1 MKVKNNTLFYIKIKP
16 CVKYSLNLHLIST
29 SRIGQKFKIDEGS
42 AYTYRDLLEEYAK
55 NRIDAKKPRNE
66 GRTYIIDKLEGLD
79 KENLEV
85 LAPFVDVVKIY
96 GILPLLV
103 SEETLQKKIKF
114 YHALNIEVSTGSTIS
129 EYMIA
134 ENAFEKF
141 VGEAA
146 KIGFDIMEIGENS
159 SNLNFEHKKK
169 ITESILAKELDV
181 QWKVGKKDPR
191 HQLPLDVTLAKIE
204 EAVKLGSD
212 KVVLE
217 ANEGANV
224 GIYDENGFIRW
235 NFVGAL
241 TAKFPPSTFIFEAPL
256 ESQQSAL
263 IAEFGQ
269 RVNLAEVR
277 IEAASAVESQR
288 RGFPTK
294 AAFSVYNLSK
304 NPEGSPAAKF
314 VYFVMK
320 SKHPIDQVELM
331 NMTNL
336 PRRTVQSAVEELKS
350 QGLIIER
357 SSLDDARKKLYSPV
371 QFEWL

>member
-1 MKVKNNTLFYIKIKP
+1 M
-16 CVKYSLNLHLIST
+16 
-29 SRIGQKFKIDEGS
+29 
-42 AYTYRDLLEEYAK
+42 LEEYAK
-55 NRIDAKKPRNE
+55 NRIDGKKPRNE

-85 LAPFVDVVKIY
+85 LAPFVDAVKIY
-96 GILPLLV
+96 GILPLLI
-103 SEETLQKKIKF
+103 SEEILRKKVKF
-114 YHALNIEVSTGSTIS
+114 YHDQNIKVSTGSTIS
-129 EYMIA
+129 EYMVS
-134 ENAFEKF
+134 ENVFEKF
-141 VGEAA
+141 IEEAA
-146 KIGFDIMEIGENS
+146 KIGFDIIEVGENNT
-159 SNLNFEHKKK
+159 NLNFEQKKK

-181 QWKVGKKDPR
+181 QWKVGRKDPR

-217 ANEGANV
+217 ANEGINV
-224 GIYDENGFIRW
+224 GIYDEKGVVRW

-277 IEAASAVESQR
+277 IEAASAIESQR

-294 AAFSVYNLSK
+294 AAFSVSNLSK

-357 SSLDDARKKLYSPV
+357 SSLDDARKKLYTPV
-371 QFEWL
+371 QSEWL

>member
-1 MKVKNNTLFYIKIKP
+1 M
-16 CVKYSLNLHLIST
+16 
-29 SRIGQKFKIDEGS
+29 
-42 AYTYRDLLEEYAK
+42 LEEYAK
-55 NRIDAKKPRNE
+55 NRIDGKKPRNE

-85 LAPFVDVVKIY
+85 LAPFVDAVKIY
-96 GILPLLV
+96 GVLPLLI
-103 SEETLQKKIKF
+103 SEDILKKKVKF
-114 YHALNIEVSTGSTIS
+114 YHDHNIKVSTGSTIS
-129 EYMIA
+129 EYMVS
-134 ENAFEKF
+134 ENVFEKF
-141 VGEAA
+141 AEEAA
-146 KIGFDIMEIGENS
+146 KMGFDILEIGEN
-159 SNLNFEHKKK
+159 NTHLNFEQKRKL
-169 ITESILAKELDV
+169 TESVLAKELDV

-217 ANEGANV
+217 ANEGINV
-224 GIYDENGFIRW
+224 GIYDEKGVIRW

-294 AAFSVYNLSK
+294 SAFSVSNLSK

-357 SSLDDARKKLYSPV
+357 SSLDDARKKLYTPIQS
-371 QFEWL
+371 EWL

>member
-1 MKVKNNTLFYIKIKP
+1 M
-16 CVKYSLNLHLIST
+16 
-29 SRIGQKFKIDEGS
+29 
-42 AYTYRDLLEEYAK
+42 LEEYAK
-55 NRIDAKKPRNE
+55 NRIDGKKPRNE

-85 LAPFVDVVKIY
+85 LAPFVDAVKIY
-96 GILPLLV
+96 GVLPLLI
-103 SEETLQKKIKF
+103 SEEILKKKIKF
-114 YHALNIEVSTGSTIS
+114 YHDHNIKVSTGSTIS
-129 EYMIA
+129 EYMVS
-134 ENAFEKF
+134 ENVFEKF
-141 VGEAA
+141 VEEAA
-146 KIGFDIMEIGENS
+146 KMGFDILEIGEN
-159 SNLNFEHKKK
+159 NTHLNFEQKRK
-169 ITESILAKELDV
+169 ITESVLAKELDV

-217 ANEGANV
+217 ANEGINV
-224 GIYDENGFIRW
+224 GIYDEKGVIRW

-269 RVNLAEVR
+269 RINLAEVR

-294 AAFSVYNLSK
+294 SAFSVSNLSK

-331 NMTNL
+331 NKTNL

-357 SSLDDARKKLYSPV
+357 SSLDDARKKLYTPIQS
-371 QFEWL
+371 EWL

>member
-1 MKVKNNTLFYIKIKP
+1 MTD
-16 CVKYSLNLHLIST
+16 LHIH
-29 SRIGQKFKIDEGS
+29 GVVV
-42 AYTYRDLLEEYAK
+42 LEEYAK
-55 NRIDAKKPRNE
+55 NRIDGKKPRNE

-85 LAPFVDVVKIY
+85 LAPFVDAVKIY
-96 GILPLLV
+96 GVLPLLI
-103 SEETLQKKIKF
+103 SEEILKKKIKF
-114 YHALNIEVSTGSTIS
+114 YHDHNIKVSTGSTIS
-129 EYMIA
+129 EYMVS
-134 ENAFEKF
+134 ENVFEKF
-141 VGEAA
+141 AEEAA
-146 KIGFDIMEIGENS
+146 KMGFDIIEIGEN
-159 SNLNFEHKKK
+159 NTHLNFEQKRKL
-169 ITESILAKELDV
+169 TESVLAKELDV

-217 ANEGANV
+217 ANEGINV
-224 GIYDENGFIRW
+224 GIYDEKGVIRW

-294 AAFSVYNLSK
+294 SAFSVSNLSK

-357 SSLDDARKKLYSPV
+357 SSLDDARKKLYTPIQS
-371 QFEWL
+371 EWL

>member
-1 MKVKNNTLFYIKIKP
+1 V
-16 CVKYSLNLHLIST
+16 
-29 SRIGQKFKIDEGS
+29 
-42 AYTYRDLLEEYAK
+42 LEEYAK
-55 NRIDAKKPRNE
+55 NRIDGKKPRNE

-85 LAPFVDVVKIY
+85 LAPFVDAVKIY
-96 GILPLLV
+96 GVLPLLI
-103 SEETLQKKIKF
+103 SEEILKKKIKF
-114 YHALNIEVSTGSTIS
+114 YHDHNIKVSTGSTIS
-129 EYMIA
+129 EYMVS
-134 ENAFEKF
+134 ENVFEKF
-141 VGEAA
+141 AEEAA
-146 KIGFDIMEIGENS
+146 KMGFDILEIGEN
-159 SNLNFEHKKK
+159 NTHLNFEQKRKL
-169 ITESILAKELDV
+169 TESVLAKELDV

-217 ANEGANV
+217 ANEGINV
-224 GIYDENGFIRW
+224 GIYDEKGVIRW

-294 AAFSVYNLSK
+294 SAFSVSNLTK

-320 SKHPIDQVELM
+320 SKHPIDQIELM

-357 SSLDDARKKLYSPV
+357 SSLDDARKKLYTPIQS
-371 QFEWL
+371 EWL

>member
-1 MKVKNNTLFYIKIKP
+1 M
-16 CVKYSLNLHLIST
+16 
-29 SRIGQKFKIDEGS
+29 
-42 AYTYRDLLEEYAK
+42 LEEYAK
-55 NRIDAKKPRNE
+55 NRIDGKKPRKE

-85 LAPFVDVVKIY
+85 LAPFIDAVKIY
-96 GILPLLV
+96 GVLPLLI
-103 SEETLQKKIKF
+103 SEETLKKKVKF
-114 YHALNIEVSTGSTIS
+114 YHDHNVKVSTGSTIS
-129 EYMIA
+129 EYMVS
-134 ENAFEKF
+134 ENVFERF
-141 VGEAA
+141 VEESA
-146 KIGFDIMEIGENS
+146 KLGFDIIEIGENS
-159 SNLNFEHKKK
+159 THLNFEQKRK

-191 HQLPLDVTLAKIE
+191 HQLPLDITLAKIE

-217 ANEGANV
+217 ANEGINV
-224 GIYDENGFIRW
+224 GIYDEKGFIRW

-241 TAKFPPSTFIFEAPL
+241 TSQFPPSTFIFEAPL

-294 AAFSVYNLSK
+294 AAFSVSNLSK
-304 NPEGSPAAKF
+304 SPEGSPAAKF

-320 SKHPIDQVELM
+320 SKYPIDQAELM

-357 SSLDDARKKLYSPV
+357 SSLDDARKKLYAPV
-371 QFEWL
+371 QSEWL

>member
-1 MKVKNNTLFYIKIKP
+1 MHIHVRN
-16 CVKYSLNLHLIST
+16 
-29 SRIGQKFKIDEGS
+29 
-42 AYTYRDLLEEYAK
+42 LLEEYAK
-55 NRIDAKKPRNE
+55 NRVDVKKPRTE

-79 KENLEV
+79 KQNLQI
-85 LAPFVDVVKIY
+85 LAPFIDAVKIY
-96 GILPLLV
+96 GILPLLI
-103 SEETLQKKIKF
+103 SEDTLINKVKF
-114 YHALNIEVSTGSTIS
+114 YHDNDIKVSTGSTIS

-146 KIGFDIMEIGENS
+146 RIGFDIIEIGEN
-159 SNLNFEHKKK
+159 NADLNIEKKKK
-169 ITESILAKELDV
+169 ITDTILSNKLDF

-191 HQLPLDVTLAKIE
+191 HQLSLEATIAKIE

-212 KVVLE
+212 KVVIE
-217 ANEGANV
+217 ANEGINV
-224 GIYDENGFIRW
+224 GIYDEKGSIRW

-241 TAKFPPSTFIFEAPL
+241 TAKFPPSTFFFETPL

-269 RVNLAEVR
+269 RINLAEVR
-277 IEAASAVESQR
+277 VDAVSAVESQR

-294 AAFSVYNLSK
+294 AAFGVAHLTK

-314 VYFVMK
+314 VYFIIK
-320 SKHPIDQVELM
+320 TKHPIDQVELM

-336 PRRTVQSAVEELKS
+336 PRRTVQSSIEELKS

-357 SSLDDARKKLYSPV
+357 SSLEDARKKVYTPV

>member
-1 MKVKNNTLFYIKIKP
+1 MTV
-16 CVKYSLNLHLIST
+16 LHIHG
-29 SRIGQKFKIDEGS
+29 R
-42 AYTYRDLLEEYAK
+42 YRVLEEYAK
-55 NRIDAKKPRNE
+55 NRIDGKKPRNE

-85 LAPFVDVVKIY
+85 LAPFIDAVKIY
-96 GILPLLV
+96 GVLPLLI
-103 SEETLQKKIKF
+103 SEEILKKKVKF
-114 YHALNIEVSTGSTIS
+114 YHDHNIKVSTGSTIS
-129 EYMIA
+129 EYMVS
-134 ENAFEKF
+134 ENVFEKF
-141 VGEAA
+141 AEEAA
-146 KIGFDIMEIGENS
+146 KMGFNIIEIGEN
-159 SNLNFEHKKK
+159 NTHLNFEQKRK
-169 ITESILAKELDV
+169 ITDSVLTKELDI

-212 KVVLE
+212 KVVIE
-217 ANEGANV
+217 ANEGINV
-224 GIYDENGFIRW
+224 GIYDEKGVIRW

-277 IEAASAVESQR
+277 IESASAVESQR

-294 AAFSVYNLSK
+294 SAFSVSNLSK

-357 SSLDDARKKLYSPV
+357 SSLDDARKKLYTPIQS
-371 QFEWL
+371 EWL

>member
-1 MKVKNNTLFYIKIKP
+1 
-16 CVKYSLNLHLIST
+16 
-29 SRIGQKFKIDEGS
+29 
-42 AYTYRDLLEEYAK
+42 LLEEYAK
-55 NRIDAKKPRNE
+55 NRIDGKKPRNE

-96 GILPLLV
+96 GILPLLI
-103 SEETLQKKIKF
+103 SEDILKKKVKF
-114 YHALNIEVSTGSTIS
+114 YHDQNIKVSTGSTIS
-129 EYMIA
+129 EYMVS
-134 ENAFEKF
+134 ENVFEKF
-141 VGEAA
+141 LEEAA
-146 KIGFDIMEIGENS
+146 KIGFDIIEIGENNT
-159 SNLNFEHKKK
+159 NLNFEQKRK

-217 ANEGANV
+217 ANEGINV
-224 GIYDENGFIRW
+224 GIYDEKGVVRW

-277 IEAASAVESQR
+277 IEAASAIESQR

-294 AAFSVYNLSK
+294 AAFSVSNLSK

-357 SSLDDARKKLYSPV
+357 SSLDDARKKLYTPV
-371 QFEWL
+371 QSEWL

>member
-1 MKVKNNTLFYIKIKP
+1 V
-16 CVKYSLNLHLIST
+16 S
-29 SRIGQKFKIDEGS
+29 QKFKIDDRS
-42 AYTYRDLLEEYAK
+42 AYTWLSLLEEYAK
-55 NRIDAKKPRNE
+55 NRIDVKKPRNE

-85 LAPFVDVVKIY
+85 LAPFVDAVKIY
-96 GILPLLV
+96 GVLPLLI
-103 SEETLQKKIKF
+103 SEEILKKKIKF
-114 YHALNIEVSTGSTIS
+114 YHDYNIKVSTGSTIS
-129 EYMIA
+129 EYMVS
-134 ENAFEKF
+134 ENVFEKF
-141 VGEAA
+141 VEEATTM
-146 KIGFDIMEIGENS
+146 GFDIIEIGEN
-159 SNLNFEHKKK
+159 NTHLNFEQKRK

-191 HQLPLDVTLAKIE
+191 HQLPLDVTLTKIE

-217 ANEGANV
+217 ANEGINV
-224 GIYDENGFIRW
+224 GIYDEKGIIRW

-294 AAFSVYNLSK
+294 AAFSVSNLSK

-357 SSLDDARKKLYSPV
+357 SSLDDARKKLYTPI

>member
-1 MKVKNNTLFYIKIKP
+1 MTD
-16 CVKYSLNLHLIST
+16 LHIH
-29 SRIGQKFKIDEGS
+29 EG
-42 AYTYRDLLEEYAK
+42 LLEEYAK
-55 NRIDAKKPRNE
+55 NRIDGKKPRNE

-85 LAPFVDVVKIY
+85 LAPFVDAVKIY
-96 GILPLLV
+96 GVLPLLI
-103 SEETLQKKIKF
+103 SEEILKKKVKF
-114 YHALNIEVSTGSTIS
+114 YHDHNIKVSTGSTIS
-129 EYMIA
+129 EYMIS
-134 ENAFEKF
+134 ENVFEKF
-141 VGEAA
+141 AEEAA
-146 KIGFDIMEIGENS
+146 KMGFDIIEIGENNTHLS
-159 SNLNFEHKKK
+159 FEHKRK
-169 ITESILAKELDV
+169 ITESILTKELDV

-191 HQLPLDVTLAKIE
+191 HQLPLDVTLAKID

-217 ANEGANV
+217 ANEGINV
-224 GIYDENGFIRW
+224 GIYDEKGVIRW

-241 TAKFPPSTFIFEAPL
+241 TAKFPPSMFIFEAPL

-294 AAFSVYNLSK
+294 SAFSVSNLSK

-357 SSLDDARKKLYSPV
+357 SSLDDARKKLYTPIQS
-371 QFEWL
+371 EWL

>member
-1 MKVKNNTLFYIKIKP
+1 M
-16 CVKYSLNLHLIST
+16 
-29 SRIGQKFKIDEGS
+29 
-42 AYTYRDLLEEYAK
+42 LEEYAK
-55 NRIDAKKPRNE
+55 NRIDGKKPRKE

-96 GILPLLV
+96 GILPLLI
-103 SEETLQKKIKF
+103 SEDILKKKVKF
-114 YHALNIEVSTGSTIS
+114 YHDQNIKVSTGSTIS
-129 EYMIA
+129 EYMVS
-134 ENAFEKF
+134 ENVFEKF
-141 VGEAA
+141 LEEAA
-146 KIGFDIMEIGENS
+146 KIGFDIIEIGEN
-159 SNLNFEHKKK
+159 NTHLNFEQKKK
-169 ITESILAKELDV
+169 ITESILSKELDV

-217 ANEGANV
+217 ANEGINV
-224 GIYDENGFIRW
+224 GIYDEKGVVRW

-241 TAKFPPSTFIFEAPL
+241 TTRFPPSTFIFEAPL

-277 IEAASAVESQR
+277 IEAASAIESQR

-294 AAFSVYNLSK
+294 AAFSVSNLSK

-357 SSLDDARKKLYSPV
+357 SSLDDARKKLYTPV
-371 QFEWL
+371 QSEWL

>member
-1 MKVKNNTLFYIKIKP
+1 M
-16 CVKYSLNLHLIST
+16 
-29 SRIGQKFKIDEGS
+29 
-42 AYTYRDLLEEYAK
+42 LEEYAK
-55 NRIDAKKPRNE
+55 NRIDGKKPRKE

-85 LAPFVDVVKIY
+85 LAPFIDAVKIY
-96 GILPLLV
+96 GVLPLLI
-103 SEETLQKKIKF
+103 SEETLKKKVKF
-114 YHALNIEVSTGSTIS
+114 YHDHNIEVSTGSTIS
-129 EYMIA
+129 EYMVS
-134 ENAFEKF
+134 ENVFERF
-141 VGEAA
+141 VEESA
-146 KIGFDIMEIGENS
+146 KLGFDIIEIGENS
-159 SNLNFEHKKK
+159 THLNFEQKRK
-169 ITESILAKELDV
+169 ITESILAKQLDV

-191 HQLPLDVTLAKIE
+191 HQLPLDITLAKIE

-217 ANEGANV
+217 ANEGINV
-224 GIYDENGFIRW
+224 GIYDEKGFIRW

-241 TAKFPPSTFIFEAPL
+241 TSKFPPSTFIFEAPL

-294 AAFSVYNLSK
+294 AAFSVSNLSK

-320 SKHPIDQVELM
+320 SKYPIDQVELM

-357 SSLDDARKKLYSPV
+357 SSLEDARKKLYAPV
-371 QFEWL
+371 QSEWL

>member
-1 MKVKNNTLFYIKIKP
+1 M
-16 CVKYSLNLHLIST
+16 
-29 SRIGQKFKIDEGS
+29 
-42 AYTYRDLLEEYAK
+42 LEEYAK
-55 NRIDAKKPRNE
+55 NRIDVKKPRKE
-66 GRTYIIDKLEGLD
+66 GGTYIIDKLEGLD
-79 KENLEV
+79 KENLEI
-85 LAPFVDVVKIY
+85 LAPFIDAVKIY
-96 GILPLLV
+96 GVLPLLI
-103 SEETLQKKIKF
+103 SEDILKKKVKF
-114 YHALNIEVSTGSTIS
+114 YHDHNIKVSTGSTIS
-129 EYMIA
+129 EYMVS
-134 ENAFEKF
+134 ENVFEKF
-141 VGEAA
+141 IEEAA
-146 KIGFDIMEIGENS
+146 KLGFDIIEIGEN
-159 SNLNFEHKKK
+159 NTHLNFEQKRK

-181 QWKVGKKDPR
+181 LWKVGKKDPR

-217 ANEGANV
+217 ANEGINV
-224 GIYDENGFIRW
+224 GIYDEKGSIRW

-241 TAKFPPSTFIFEAPL
+241 TAKYPPSTFIFEAPL

-263 IAEFGQ
+263 VAEFGQ
-269 RVNLAEVR
+269 RVNLAEIR

-294 AAFSVYNLSK
+294 AAFSVSNLSK

-314 VYFVMK
+314 VYFVMR

-357 SSLDDARKKLYSPV
+357 SSLDDARKKLYTPV

>member
-1 MKVKNNTLFYIKIKP
+1 M
-16 CVKYSLNLHLIST
+16 
-29 SRIGQKFKIDEGS
+29 
-42 AYTYRDLLEEYAK
+42 LEEYAK
-55 NRIDAKKPRNE
+55 NRIDGKKPRKE

-85 LAPFVDVVKIY
+85 LAPFVDAVKIY
-96 GILPLLV
+96 GILPLLI
-103 SEETLQKKIKF
+103 SEDILKKKVKF
-114 YHALNIEVSTGSTIS
+114 YHDQNIKVSTGSTIS
-129 EYMIA
+129 EYMVS
-134 ENAFEKF
+134 ENVFEKF
-141 VGEAA
+141 LEEAA
-146 KIGFDIMEIGENS
+146 KIGFDIIEIGEN
-159 SNLNFEHKKK
+159 NTHLNFEQKKK

-181 QWKVGKKDPR
+181 QWKVGRKDPR

-217 ANEGANV
+217 ANEGINV
-224 GIYDENGFIRW
+224 GIYDEKGVVRW

-277 IEAASAVESQR
+277 IEAASAIESQR

-294 AAFSVYNLSK
+294 AAFSVSNLSK

-357 SSLDDARKKLYSPV
+357 SSLDDARKKLYTPV
-371 QFEWL
+371 QSEWL

>member
-1 MKVKNNTLFYIKIKP
+1 
-16 CVKYSLNLHLIST
+16 
-29 SRIGQKFKIDEGS
+29 
-42 AYTYRDLLEEYAK
+42 LLEEYAK
-55 NRIDAKKPRNE
+55 NRIDGKKPRNE

-85 LAPFVDVVKIY
+85 LAPFIDAVKIY
-96 GILPLLV
+96 GVLPLLI
-103 SEETLQKKIKF
+103 SEEILKKKIKF
-114 YHALNIEVSTGSTIS
+114 YHDHNIKVSTGSTIS
-129 EYMIA
+129 EYMVS
-134 ENAFEKF
+134 ENVFEKF
-141 VGEAA
+141 IDEAE
-146 KIGFDIMEIGENS
+146 KMGFDIIEIGEN
-159 SNLNFEHKKK
+159 NTPLNFEHKRK
-169 ITESILAKELDV
+169 ITESILTKELDV
-181 QWKVGKKDPR
+181 QWKIGKKDPR

-217 ANEGANV
+217 ANEGINV
-224 GIYDENGFIRW
+224 GIYDEKGIIRW

-269 RVNLAEVR
+269 RVNLAEIRV
-277 IEAASAVESQR
+277 EAASAVESQR

-294 AAFSVYNLSK
+294 AAFSVSNLSK

-371 QFEWL
+371 QSEWL

>member
-1 MKVKNNTLFYIKIKP
+1 M
-16 CVKYSLNLHLIST
+16 S
-29 SRIGQKFKIDEGS
+29 QKFKIDDRS
-42 AYTYRDLLEEYAK
+42 AYTWLSLLEEYAK
-55 NRIDAKKPRNE
+55 NRIDVKKPRNE

-85 LAPFVDVVKIY
+85 LAPFVDAVKIY
-96 GILPLLV
+96 GVLPLLI
-103 SEETLQKKIKF
+103 SEEILKKKIKF
-114 YHALNIEVSTGSTIS
+114 YHDHNIKVSTGSTIS
-129 EYMIA
+129 EYMVS
-134 ENAFEKF
+134 ENVFEKF
-141 VGEAA
+141 VEEVT
-146 KIGFDIMEIGENS
+146 KIGFDVLEIGENTT
-159 SNLNFEHKKK
+159 NLNFEHKRK

-191 HQLPLDVTLAKIE
+191 HQLPLDVTLTKIE

-217 ANEGANV
+217 ANEGINV
-224 GIYDENGFIRW
+224 GIYDEKGIIRW

-294 AAFSVYNLSK
+294 AAFSVSNLSK

-357 SSLDDARKKLYSPV
+357 SSLDDARKKLYTPI

>member
-1 MKVKNNTLFYIKIKP
+1 
-16 CVKYSLNLHLIST
+16 
-29 SRIGQKFKIDEGS
+29 
-42 AYTYRDLLEEYAK
+42 LLEEYAK
-55 NRIDAKKPRNE
+55 NRIDAKKPRSE
-66 GRTYIIDKLEGLD
+66 GRTYTIDKLEGLD

-85 LAPFVDVVKIY
+85 LAPFIDVVKIY

-103 SEETLQKKIKF
+103 SEETLKKKIKF
-114 YHALNIEVSTGSTIS
+114 YHALNIEVSSGSTIS

-146 KIGFDIMEIGENS
+146 KVGFDIIEIGENS
-159 SNLNFEHKKK
+159 SNLNFEQKRK

-217 ANEGANV
+217 ANEGINV
-224 GIYDENGFIRW
+224 GIYDEKGFIRW

-336 PRRTVQSAVEELKS
+336 PRRTVQSAVEELKL

-357 SSLDDARKKLYSPV
+357 SSLDDARKKLYTPI

>member
-1 MKVKNNTLFYIKIKP
+1 M
-16 CVKYSLNLHLIST
+16 
-29 SRIGQKFKIDEGS
+29 
-42 AYTYRDLLEEYAK
+42 LEEYAK
-55 NRIDAKKPRNE
+55 NRIDGKKPRNE

-85 LAPFVDVVKIY
+85 LAPFVDAVKIY
-96 GILPLLV
+96 GVLPLLI
-103 SEETLQKKIKF
+103 SEEILKKKIKF
-114 YHALNIEVSTGSTIS
+114 YHDHNIKVSTGSTIS
-129 EYMIA
+129 EYMVS
-134 ENAFEKF
+134 ENVFEKF
-141 VGEAA
+141 VEESA
-146 KIGFDIMEIGENS
+146 KIGFDILEIGEN
-159 SNLNFEHKKK
+159 NTHLNFEQKRT

-217 ANEGANV
+217 ANEGINV
-224 GIYDENGFIRW
+224 GIYDEKGVIRW

-277 IEAASAVESQR
+277 IESASAVESQR

-294 AAFSVYNLSK
+294 SAFSVSNISK

-320 SKHPIDQVELM
+320 SKHPIDQIELM

-357 SSLDDARKKLYSPV
+357 NSLDDARKRLYTPIQS
-371 QFEWL
+371 EWL

>member
-1 MKVKNNTLFYIKIKP
+1 M
-16 CVKYSLNLHLIST
+16 
-29 SRIGQKFKIDEGS
+29 
-42 AYTYRDLLEEYAK
+42 LEEYAK
-55 NRIDAKKPRNE
+55 NRIDGKKPRNE

-85 LAPFVDVVKIY
+85 LAPFVDAVKIY
-96 GILPLLV
+96 GILPLLI
-103 SEETLQKKIKF
+103 SEEILRKKVKF
-114 YHALNIEVSTGSTIS
+114 YHDQNIKVSTGSTIS
-129 EYMIA
+129 EYMVS
-134 ENAFEKF
+134 ENVFEKF
-141 VGEAA
+141 IEEAA
-146 KIGFDIMEIGENS
+146 KIGFDIIEVGENNT
-159 SNLNFEHKKK
+159 NLNFEQKRK
-169 ITESILAKELDV
+169 IAESILTKDVDV
-181 QWKVGKKDPR
+181 QWKVGRKDPR

-217 ANEGANV
+217 ANEGINV
-224 GIYDENGFIRW
+224 GIYDEKGVVRW

-241 TAKFPPSTFIFEAPL
+241 TAKFPPNTFIFEAPL

-277 IEAASAVESQR
+277 IEAASAIESQR

-294 AAFSVYNLSK
+294 AAFSVSNLSK

-336 PRRTVQSAVEELKS
+336 PRRTVQSAVEELKL

-357 SSLDDARKKLYSPV
+357 SSLDDARKKLYTPV

>member
-1 MKVKNNTLFYIKIKP
+1 M
-16 CVKYSLNLHLIST
+16 
-29 SRIGQKFKIDEGS
+29 
-42 AYTYRDLLEEYAK
+42 LEEYAK
-55 NRIDAKKPRNE
+55 NRIDGKKPRNE

-85 LAPFVDVVKIY
+85 LAPFVDAVKIY
-96 GILPLLV
+96 GVLPLLI
-103 SEETLQKKIKF
+103 SEEILKKKIKF
-114 YHALNIEVSTGSTIS
+114 YHDHNIKVSTGSTIS
-129 EYMIA
+129 EYMVS
-134 ENAFEKF
+134 ENVFEKF
-141 VGEAA
+141 AGEAA
-146 KIGFDIMEIGENS
+146 KMGFDILEIGEN
-159 SNLNFEHKKK
+159 NTHLNFEQKRKL
-169 ITESILAKELDV
+169 TESVLAKELDV

-217 ANEGANV
+217 ANEGINV
-224 GIYDENGFIRW
+224 GIYDEKGVIRW

-294 AAFSVYNLSK
+294 SAFSVSNLSK

-350 QGLIIER
+350 QGLLIER

-371 QFEWL
+371 QSEWL

>member
-1 MKVKNNTLFYIKIKP
+1 M
-16 CVKYSLNLHLIST
+16 
-29 SRIGQKFKIDEGS
+29 
-42 AYTYRDLLEEYAK
+42 LEEYAK
-55 NRIDAKKPRNE
+55 NRIDAKKPRIE

-103 SEETLQKKIKF
+103 SEETLKKKIKF
-114 YHALNIEVSTGSTIS
+114 YHALNIEVSSGSTIS

-146 KIGFDIMEIGENS
+146 KIGFDIIEVGENS
-159 SNLNFEHKKK
+159 SNLNFEQKRK

-181 QWKVGKKDPR
+181 QWKIGKKDAR
-191 HQLPLDVTLAKIE
+191 HQLSLDITLAKIE

-217 ANEGANV
+217 ANEGINV
-224 GIYDENGFIRW
+224 GIYDEKGFIRW

-269 RVNLAEVR
+269 RVNLAEIR

-304 NPEGSPAAKF
+304 NPGGSPAAKF

-336 PRRTVQSAVEELKS
+336 PRRTVQSAVEELKL

-357 SSLDDARKKLYSPV
+357 SSLDDARKKLYTPV

>member
-1 MKVKNNTLFYIKIKP
+1 M
-16 CVKYSLNLHLIST
+16 
-29 SRIGQKFKIDEGS
+29 
-42 AYTYRDLLEEYAK
+42 LEEYAK

-85 LAPFVDVVKIY
+85 LAPFVDAVKIY
-96 GILPLLV
+96 GILPLLI
-103 SEETLQKKIKF
+103 SEEILKKKVKF
-114 YHALNIEVSTGSTIS
+114 YHDHNIRVSTGSTIS
-129 EYMIA
+129 EYMVA

-146 KIGFDIMEIGENS
+146 KMGFDIIELGENS
-159 SNLNFEHKKK
+159 SNLNFERKKK
-169 ITESILAKELDV
+169 TTESILTKELDV

-191 HQLPLDVTLAKIE
+191 HQLPPDVTLAKIE

-212 KVVLE
+212 KVVVE
-217 ANEGANV
+217 ANEGINV
-224 GIYDENGFIRW
+224 GIYDEKGFIRW

-288 RGFPTK
+288 RGFP
-294 AAFSVYNLSK
+294 
-304 NPEGSPAAKF
+304 
-314 VYFVMK
+314 
-320 SKHPIDQVELM
+320 
-331 NMTNL
+331 
-336 PRRTVQSAVEELKS
+336 
-350 QGLIIER
+350 
-357 SSLDDARKKLYSPV
+357 
-371 QFEWL
+371 

>member
-1 MKVKNNTLFYIKIKP
+1 M
-16 CVKYSLNLHLIST
+16 
-29 SRIGQKFKIDEGS
+29 
-42 AYTYRDLLEEYAK
+42 
-55 NRIDAKKPRNE
+55 
-66 GRTYIIDKLEGLD
+66 
-79 KENLEV
+79 
-85 LAPFVDVVKIY
+85 
-96 GILPLLV
+96 V
-103 SEETLQKKIKF
+103 SE
-114 YHALNIEVSTGSTIS
+114 NV
-129 EYMIA
+129 
-134 ENAFEKF
+134 FEKF
-141 VGEAA
+141 IEEAA
-146 KIGFDIMEIGENS
+146 KIGFDIIEVGENNT
-159 SNLNFEHKKK
+159 NLNFEQKRK
-169 ITESILAKELDV
+169 IAESILTKDVDV
-181 QWKVGKKDPR
+181 QWKVGRKDPR

-217 ANEGANV
+217 ANEGTNV

>member
-1 MKVKNNTLFYIKIKP
+1 M
-16 CVKYSLNLHLIST
+16 
-29 SRIGQKFKIDEGS
+29 
-42 AYTYRDLLEEYAK
+42 LEEYAK
-55 NRIDAKKPRNE
+55 NRIDGKKPRNE

-85 LAPFVDVVKIY
+85 LAPFVDAVKIY
-96 GILPLLV
+96 GILPLLI
-103 SEETLQKKIKF
+103 SEDILKKKVKF
-114 YHALNIEVSTGSTIS
+114 YHDQNIKVSTGSTIS
-129 EYMIA
+129 EYMVS
-134 ENAFEKF
+134 ENVFEKF
-141 VGEAA
+141 LEEAA
-146 KIGFDIMEIGENS
+146 KIGFDIIEIGENNT
-159 SNLNFEHKKK
+159 NLNFEQKRK

-181 QWKVGKKDPR
+181 QWKVGRKDPR

-217 ANEGANV
+217 ANEGINV
-224 GIYDENGFIRW
+224 GIYDEKGVVRW

-241 TAKFPPSTFIFEAPL
+241 TTKFPPSTFIFEAPL

-277 IEAASAVESQR
+277 IEAASAIESQR

-294 AAFSVYNLSK
+294 AAFSVSNLSK

-357 SSLDDARKKLYSPV
+357 SSLDDARKKLYTPV
-371 QFEWL
+371 QSEWL

>member
-1 MKVKNNTLFYIKIKP
+1 
-16 CVKYSLNLHLIST
+16 
-29 SRIGQKFKIDEGS
+29 
-42 AYTYRDLLEEYAK
+42 LLEEYAK
-55 NRIDAKKPRNE
+55 NRIDGKKPRKE

-85 LAPFVDVVKIY
+85 LAPFVDAVKIY
-96 GILPLLV
+96 GILPLLI
-103 SEETLQKKIKF
+103 SEDILKKKVKF
-114 YHALNIEVSTGSTIS
+114 YHDQNIKVSTGSTIS
-129 EYMIA
+129 EYMVS
-134 ENAFEKF
+134 ENVFEKF
-141 VGEAA
+141 LEEAA
-146 KIGFDIMEIGENS
+146 KIGFDIIEIGEN
-159 SNLNFEHKKK
+159 NTHLNFEQKKK

-217 ANEGANV
+217 ANEGINV
-224 GIYDENGFIRW
+224 GIYDEKGVVRW

-277 IEAASAVESQR
+277 IEAASAIESQR

-294 AAFSVYNLSK
+294 AAFSVSNLSK

-357 SSLDDARKKLYSPV
+357 SSLDDARKKLYTPV
-371 QFEWL
+371 QSEWL